1 MAGKNIRR
9 QRFELLDELG
19 FGRVCQFYVEG
30 SSWTVRDL
38 CRFLFDPAPDG
49 RIGVSVFYAWID
61 ARGYRDAWD
70 YTVRFK
76 QKLRQDALGKVEL
89 EVPEIEW
96 DLWPQECTSDAHNTA
111 RAVKAD

>member
-1 MAGKNIRR
+1 M
-9 QRFELLDELG
+9 
-19 FGRVCQFYVEG
+19 
-30 SSWTVRDL
+30 RDL

-76 QKLRQDALGKVEL
+76 QKLRQDALDKVEL
-89 EVPEIEW
+89 AVPEIDWEQWEEEW
-96 DLWPQECTSDAHNTA
+96 ETEWFEQTPPGNWEVTEIRHVLTRFS
-111 RAVKAD
+111 KK